1 MEREE
6 QIRRLAYSIWE
17 TEGYPEGRDIEHWLK
32 AETLWR
38 SKTSEQDSGKD
49 TDPRQQKRGRRS
61 RSTQRHANH

>member
-17 TEGYPEGRDIEHWLK
+17 KEGYPEGRDIEHWLK

-38 SKTSEQDSGKD
+38 SKASEQDSGKD
-49 TDPRQQKRGRRS
+49 TNPPQQKRGRRS
-61 RSTQRHANH
+61 RSAQKPTSH